1 MSDQPSGIAILAT
14 ESIGTV
20 LVESTSTVV
29 VDSPVAATVFIAE
42 PNIVVTSVNSRETV
56 THGQPGPPGRDGAD
70 GIAEEDMV
78 YAKRIDFISENEI
91 YRGEAAVGSSE
102 NATVWR
108 IRRVVI
114 ASDSDITE
122 TWATGNAQFDKAWS
136 DRASYTYI

>member
-14 ESIGTV
+14 ESLGAVLVDSTSMVVVQNQLPTTV
-20 LVESTSTVV
+20 LVSDTNVV
-29 VDSPVAATVFIAE
+29 VTEKDT
-42 PNIVVTSVNSRETV
+42 RETI
-56 THGQPGPPGRDGAD
+56 THGQPGPPGKD

-91 YRGEAAVGSSE
+91 YRGEASVGTLE
-102 NATVWR
+102 TAPAWR
-108 IRRVVI
+108 IRRIVI